1 MTVFYVERVK
11 ASNLASRAAYYEGQQ
26 EEQRGYDDYYLQ
38 AGSDTMSAR
47 FVGGAIGTAGI
58 KEGQEPQAGD
68 YEKLFNGKRL
78 DNGEFFINESKQKE
92 LANEKKE
99 SVHGY
104 STCFSV
110 DKSIS
115 LLYAKADKE
124 QQAAILKALS
134 DATNDVV
141 NYAEQSGK
149 FVVGKGQGRK
159 DGHEKANV
167 MAASYTHVTSRQVGE
182 NLPDP
187 QLHVHLEIA
196 NFAVTESGQIKAL
209 DAYESLYKRQ
219 SQYRALYDVALFRR
233 LQEAGIQTH
242 TFEND
247 FSGYG
252 LKTVSVNDDQIDEFS
267 KRRNQ
272 INEALEGTGHSSIAS
287 KKIVGLE
294 TRSAKKAILD
304 YEKLDTFWKEEIGE
318 IDLETSAKREPPT
331 KLQVEDVLFK
341 GHSVVSADDLDRA
354 AYQLAIGDPRGLA
367 SLDIYKQQIISELDI
382 IHCKDTDYIT
392 TKEFVEVESEL
403 LRYAIRQQH
412 NNTHNVDWLDI
423 QKGIQR
429 FQDAKTEENKA
440 KGVDQEF
447 ILNDEQAAAVYHLA
461 ENTGGFAIMQGAAGT
476 GKSATLG
483 AVQEVYKDKGYT
495 VLGTAPTNK
504 AVSGLRDDGIDAM
517 SLQKLII
524 DYQDQK
530 LKIDNKTLLMVDE
543 AGMADTRTLHTIAS
557 IAESTGA
564 KVILTG
570 DAKQLESVGSASS
583 FEMLSREEAAGN
595 AELQIIARQNH
606 KEDRAIATAWLKGK
620 PGQAWEMSK
629 ARGQVTACGELKRDE
644 QELDPEQKL
653 EKNAEAMKGM
663 NRREDV
669 SAADLCADSYLADLR
684 KEEARGGSGAKTL
697 MLADTRED
705 VAGLNKRVRDAR
717 IDAEEVDA
725 DKEMVFH
732 FDGDSKK
739 GRKEYI
745 APGDRVM
752 FRKGDPKMG
761 VDNGTTGRVLDTATQ
776 LDDDGNT
783 LHGLLV
789 QPDRPGSKPTFV
801 SQNYTGLQVAYATT
815 VHKSQG
821 MTVNDSHYLASDM
834 AGRRGLYVAGT
845 RAKENHYAYLD
856 ASKAEKIHKGVQSF
870 TSKTCALDAVDGF
883 NPVVEQELLLSPT
896 TQSSEAERAQAND
909 ETRAMLSCVAGDDI
923 EARNKA
929 YQDAIMRKATEAPR
943 YGVFE
948 QIEKSGTPFAM
959 PEKSL
964 IDPEDSQHFAH
975 APKTEGSKQEQLQ
988 TAKPE
993 ASDPTLVSTPEAPV
1007 ASSEALAGFFA
1018 LASGKDPRD
1027 VQTQAETAQ
1036 AGTEATQPP
1045 SQDENKTTE
1054 VKQSDQGDDE
1064 TKKKHDRL
1072 ARQGQSA
1079 QIARESKKT
1088 RKDAPPLLGSEQIDV
1103 ADPEPQ
1109 AEPELQPEPAFD
1121 AQARALE
1128 IIKMPTAGERSAEFR
1143 AAMLSLDDDDFYAL
1157 DVELE
1162 PLMFGLNGKLTEKGQ
1177 QLRNEFMPPDNALQR
1192 AERLQ
1197 GEQTTKTCGWTP
1209 GNNGGP
1215 RF

>member
-58 KEGQEPQAGD
+58 KEDQEPQAGD

-115 LLYAKADKE
+115 LFYAKADKE

-134 DATNDVV
+134 DASNDVV

-159 DGHEKANV
+159 GGHESASV
-167 MAASYTHVTSRQVGE
+167 MAASYTHVTSREVGE

-196 NFAVTESGQIKAL
+196 NFAVTKNGDIKAL

-219 SQYRALYDVALFRR
+219 VEYRALYDVALFRR

-252 LKTVSVNDDQIDEFS
+252 LKTVSATDEQIDEFS

-272 INEALEGTGHSSIAS
+272 INEVLEGTGHSSIAS
-287 KKIVGLE
+287 KKIAGLE
-294 TRSAKKAILD
+294 TRSAKRAILD
-304 YEKLDTFWKEEIGE
+304 YEELDNYWKKEIGE
-318 IDLETSAKREPPT
+318 LDLETKAKREAPT
-331 KLQVEDVLFK
+331 KLEVEDVLFK
-341 GHSVVSADDLDRA
+341 GHSVISVDDLERA
-354 AYQLAIGDPRGLA
+354 AAQLSIADPRGLA
-367 SLDIYKQQIISELDI
+367 SIDLYKQQIISELDI
-382 IHCKDTDYIT
+382 IHCEDTNYIT

-412 NNTHNVDWLDI
+412 NDAHNVDLKDI
-423 QKGIQR
+423 QKGIER
-429 FQDAKTEENKA
+429 FQEAKTKENKA
-440 KGVDQEF
+440 KGDNREF
-447 ILNDEQAAAVYHLA
+447 ILNDEQAAAVFHLS
-461 ENTGGFAIMQGAAGT
+461 EKTGGFAIMQGAAGT

-530 LKIDNKTLLMVDE
+530 LKIDSKTLLMVDE

-606 KEDRAIATAWLKGK
+606 KQDRAIATAWLKGK
-620 PGQAWEMSK
+620 PGEAWEMSK
-629 ARGQVTACGELKRDE
+629 ARGQVTACGELVRDE
-644 QELDPEQKL
+644 QELDPDDKL
-653 EKNAEAMKGM
+653 DKNAEAMRGM
-663 NRREDV
+663 KRREDV

-684 KEEARGGSGAKTL
+684 REEAAGGSGAKTL

-705 VAGLNKRVRDAR
+705 VAALNKRVRDAR
-717 IDAEEVDA
+717 IDAGEVDA
-725 DKEMVFH
+725 DKEMAFH

-752 FRKGDPKMG
+752 FRKGDPAMG
-761 VDNGTTGRVLDTATQ
+761 VDNGTTGRVIDTATQ
-776 LDDDGNT
+776 LDDEGNT

-789 QPDRPGSKPTFV
+789 QPDRPGAKPAFV
-801 SQNYTGLQVAYATT
+801 SQKYTGLQVAYATT

-834 AGRRGLYVAGT
+834 ASRRGLYVAGT
-845 RAKENHYAYLD
+845 RAKENHQTYLD
-856 ASKAEKIHKGVQSF
+856 ANKAEKIHKGVQAF
-870 TSKTCALDAVDGF
+870 TSKTCALDAVAEGY
-883 NPVVEQELLLSPT
+883 NTVVEQERLLSPA
-896 TQSSEAERAQAND
+896 TQVSEAERAQAND
-909 ETRAMLSCVAGDDI
+909 ETRALLSRVAGDDI
-923 EARNKA
+923 AARTKA

-948 QIEKSGTPFAM
+948 QIEKSGTPFDM

-964 IDPEDSQHFAH
+964 IDPDGTQHLAQ
-975 APKTEGSKQEQLQ
+975 APKAQGKEQEQPQ
-988 TAKPE
+988 AVKPE
-993 ASDPTLVSTPEAPV
+993 ARELATDSTPEAPV
-1007 ASSEALAGFFA
+1007 ASSEAMAGFFA

-1027 VQTQAETAQ
+1027 VA
-1036 AGTEATQPP
+1036 
-1045 SQDENKTTE
+1045 
-1054 VKQSDQGDDE
+1054 
-1064 TKKKHDRL
+1064 
-1072 ARQGQSA
+1072 
-1079 QIARESKKT
+1079 
-1088 RKDAPPLLGSEQIDV
+1088 
-1103 ADPEPQ
+1103 EPQ
-1109 AEPELQPEPAFD
+1109 AEPEAKQHE
-1121 AQARALE
+1121 
-1128 IIKMPTAGERSAEFR
+1128 AGEQKSDVIASLNAMIAESDAKPETTQAPSQGESQAKPETKPTSSDVMASMNAMIAENGQNGDEETKKQKDRLAGQSAAAAKAKAEER
-1143 AAMLSLDDDDFYAL
+1143 ADA
-1157 DVELE
+1157 
-1162 PLMFGLNGKLTEKGQ
+1162 
-1177 QLRNEFMPPDNALQR
+1177 MPPSSMEVEQIDVDGDKPKEPENAYADDQQEEQERNAYEQDREDREEEPENAYAPNRQR
-1192 AERLQ
+1192 DRS
-1197 GEQTTKTCGWTP
+1197 
-1209 GNNGGP
+1209 NDGP
-1215 RF
+1215 EIG